1 GSPPYMSPE
10 QWVDAL
16 SVGPRS
22 DLYSL
27 AIMAYEALTGRQP
40 FVGPT
45 IAAIGEQHC
54 NAEVPP
60 VGDQFPA
67 ALDRVFRRALAKNP
81 DDRPSS
87 ALAFA
92 RQLRAAAQAQSSPG
106 LARPTRRDQQPTR
119 PRAQR
124 RAWIWAGGIAA
135 LSIAGL
141 ATYAAA
147 TRDGDERP
155 PPVASASAVPPPIVP
170 ETAPAPI

>member
-54 NAEVPP
+54 NADVPP

-67 ALDRVFRRALAKNP
+67 ALDRVFRRALAKNH
-81 DDRPSS
+81 DHRPSS

-92 RQLRAAAQAQSSPG
+92 RELRAAAQAHSNPE
-106 LARPTRRDQQPTR
+106 LERPTLRSEQLVPPSARRL
-119 PRAQR
+119 
-124 RAWIWAGGIAA
+124 AWVAGGAAA
-135 LSIAGL
+135 LCVAGI
-141 ATYAAA
+141 ATY
-147 TRDGDERP
+147 TVVGRDGD
-155 PPVASASAVPPPIVP
+155 
-170 ETAPAPI
+170 

>member
-1 GSPPYMSPE
+1 SPPYMSPE

-54 NAEVPP
+54 NADVPP

-81 DDRPSS
+81 DDRPASG
-87 ALAFA
+87 LAFA
-92 RQLRAAAQAQSSPG
+92 RELRAAAQADSSPPLDRPTLRSEQ
-106 LARPTRRDQQPTR
+106 LARPGARRR
-119 PRAQR
+119 VWLA
-124 RAWIWAGGIAA
+124 AGGATLA
-135 LSIAGL
+135 VAGL
-141 ATYAAA
+141 ATYLIASRPGDPPRAAA
-147 TRDGDERP
+147 
-155 PPVASASAVPPPIVP
+155 AIAQSL
-170 ETAPAPI
+170 